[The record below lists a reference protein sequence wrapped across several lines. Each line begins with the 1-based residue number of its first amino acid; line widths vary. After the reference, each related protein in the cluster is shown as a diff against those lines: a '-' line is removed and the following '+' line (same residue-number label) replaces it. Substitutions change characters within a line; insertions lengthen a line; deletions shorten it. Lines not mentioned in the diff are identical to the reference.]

1 MGSSEIIYF
10 DKYFIISNR
19 INRIFLLYIINV
31 LGFLYN
37 IITQLTIR
45 TNHAYITLLTLSS
58 KKLWKNLIIY
68 EQNIFVQSIAYFYII
83 NYFTKLI
90 KIKYYI

>member
-1 MGSSEIIYF
+1 MLLKLMIINSIIVISYIRFLCVENILVTHIDMGSSEIIYF

-45 TNHAYITLLTLSS
+45 TNHAYITLTLSS
-58 KKLWKNLIIY
+58 KK
-68 EQNIFVQSIAYFYII
+68 
-83 NYFTKLI
+83 NYG
-90 KIKYYI
+90 KI

>member
-1 MGSSEIIYF
+1 MDIGSSEIIYLI
-10 DKYFIISNR
+10 KYFIISNR

-45 TNHAYITLLTLSS
+45 TNHAYITLTLSS
-58 KKLWKNLIIY
+58 KNL
-68 EQNIFVQSIAYFYII
+68 E
-83 NYFTKLI
+83 K
-90 KIKYYI
+90 KI

>member
-45 TNHAYITLLTLSS
+45 TNHAYITLTLSS
-58 KKLWKNLIIY
+58 KKIMEKSN
-68 EQNIFVQSIAYFYII
+68 YIR
-83 NYFTKLI
+83 I
-90 KIKYYI
+90 KIFLYKV

>member
-45 TNHAYITLLTLSS
+45 TNHAYITLTLFSKK
-58 KKLWKNLIIY
+58 KKLWK
-68 EQNIFVQSIAYFYII
+68 
-83 NYFTKLI
+83 
-90 KIKYYI
+90 KI